1 MLKLK
6 DIDDKE
12 YKIVKNFY
20 KNMKSKNIREY
31 LECYL
36 ISDITLLADIFN
48 NFRKII
54 FDNLGLD
61 PVKYI
66 SAPSLTKD
74 CALKYSKCKIENI
87 KDVSVFQFV
96 RKSIFGGL
104 SDSLSPYVKLDNENQ
119 TITYNDIHMN

>member
-6 DIDDKE
+6 DINNEE
-12 YKIVKNFY
+12 YKIVKEFY
-20 KNMKSKNIREY
+20 KNMEFNNIREY

-36 ISDITLLADIFN
+36 ISDITLLADVFY

-61 PVKYI
+61 CVKYI

-74 CALKYSKCKIENI
+74 CALKYSKCKT
-87 KDVSVFQFV
+87 
-96 RKSIFGGL
+96 RK
-104 SDSLSPYVKLDNENQ
+104 Y
-119 TITYNDIHMN
+119 

>member
-6 DIDDKE
+6 DITDEE

-20 KNMKSKNIREY
+20 KKMKFKNIREY

-36 ISDITLLADIFN
+36 KSDITLLADIFN

-54 FDNLGLD
+54 FNNLGLD
-61 PVKYI
+61 CVKYI

-74 CALKYSKCKIENI
+74 CALKYSNCKIENI
-87 KDVSVFQFV
+87 RDVS
-96 RKSIFGGL
+96 IF
-104 SDSLSPYVKLDNENQ
+104 SLLKNQ
-119 TITYNDIHMN
+119 